1 MKRIGWFFLAAL
13 LVAAA
18 LLALKCDLADRIFDH
33 FRGGVGEAGRVQID
47 LLEEY
52 PSSGDSALEDDTA
65 LPPPADLKSLACRIT
80 AEASS
85 DYEKL
90 CAIYDWVTANIA
102 YDVEKAA
109 NMEAYGSGAR
119 YVLEKRKGVCHDYAE
134 LTRELLKAAGIK
146 ATYEKGDVHPAPG
159 RTERHAWNQACIG
172 ETCYGLDTTW
182 GSGFVDESKGIFVPR
197 ASRLYLTSPE
207 ELGRLHNDP
216 SYKESCEKEMQRLEA
231 AAASPASLPEY
242 EARLLVLMNETRA
255 AAGLEPLSE
264 EARLL
269 AAVRQSAA
277 AAAGKACSG
286 EEHSLEQLKAELERR
301 APEIRLE
308 KAGMYAFTLWDY
320 PLPTAD
326 ELYRLIIAEESGY
339 LHDAGFQAV
348 SLGVIRRGPLVIATQ
363 VFISYY

>member
-1 MKRIGWFFLAAL
+1 MKRLGWILLAAL
-13 LVAAA
+13 LITAA
-18 LLALKCDLADRIFDH
+18 LIAYQRDLPSAVFNYFSGR
-33 FRGGVGEAGRVQID
+33 VGEAGSTQID
-47 LLEEY
+47 LDEEY
-52 PSSGDSALEDDTA
+52 PSPGGSEAEDNPE
-65 LPPPADLKSLACRIT
+65 LPPAADLKSLAGLIT
-80 AEASS
+80 AESAN
-85 DYEKL
+85 DYERL

-134 LTRELLKAAGIK
+134 LTRELLKAVGIK

-159 RTERHAWNQACIG
+159 KTERHAWNQACIG
-172 ETCYGLDTTW
+172 DTCYGLDTTW
-182 GSGFVDESKGIFVPR
+182 GSGFVDEDKGVFVPR
-197 ASRLYLTSPE
+197 PSRLYLASPE
-207 ELGRLHNDP
+207 ELERLHSDP
-216 SYKESCEKEMQRLEA
+216 SYKESREKEMQRLEA
-231 AAASPASLPEY
+231 AAASPAGLPEY
-242 EARLLVLMNETRA
+242 EARIFALMNETRA
-255 AAGLEPLSE
+255 SAGLGPLAE

-277 AAAGKACSG
+277 AAAEKACSG

-308 KAGMYAFTLWDY
+308 KAGMYTFTLWDY

-326 ELYRLIIAEESGY
+326 ELYRLIIAEESAY
-339 LHDAGFQAV
+339 LHDVGFQAV
-348 SLGVIRRGPLVIATQ
+348 ALGVVRRGPLIIVTQ